1 MSGCTSANWRGRGLE
16 MIAGFSISRLPRIV
30 FGAGQIRQIPGL
42 ARQYGAKA
50 LLVTGARSF
59 RQSPRWDALLAGL
72 AEAGV
77 SFEAMTV
84 SGEPSPAVVDA
95 AVARFLGQG
104 IEVVIGIGGG
114 SVLDAAKAIAGLL
127 PHGNS
132 VMDHLE
138 GVGRNIPYNGPSLPF
153 IAAPTTA
160 GAGSEATKNSVL
172 SVVGEFKK
180 SFRHECLVA
189 EYAVVDPDLL
199 ATCPQDLIAADG
211 MDAFTQL
218 LESFVSAK
226 ANPFSDALAISG
238 MQSFKSGFF
247 DAWRG
252 GDSPQAQAGRAA
264 MAYAALLSG
273 ITLAQVG
280 LGSVHGLAAPLGA
293 FYPIPHGLACG
304 TLLAEAT
311 ALNIQ
316 ALRERTP
323 SHPAL
328 GKYAQAG
335 EILCGQ
341 TFADES
347 AACAGLVA
355 LLREWTDTLDLK
367 RLGAFGVALAD
378 VDNIVAN
385 SRGNSMLTNPVLLTD
400 AEIAGLVRARL

>member
-1 MSGCTSANWRGRGLE
+1 
-16 MIAGFSISRLPRIV
+16 MILAPFSISRLPRIL
-30 FGAGQIRQIPGL
+30 FGAGQIGQIPTL
-42 ARQYGAKA
+42 ARQYGTKA
-50 LLVTGARSF
+50 LLVTGERSF
-59 RQSPRWDALLAGL
+59 RQSPRWDVLVRGL

-95 AVARFLGQG
+95 AVARFFGQG
-104 IEVVIGIGGG
+104 VEVVVGIGGG

-138 GVGRNIPYNGPSLPF
+138 GVGRDIPYNGPSVPF

-172 SVVGEFKK
+172 SIRGEFKK

-189 EYAVVDPDLL
+189 EYAVVDPELL
-199 ATCPQDLIAADG
+199 STCPQDLIAADG

-226 ANPFSDALAISG
+226 ANPFTDALAKNG
-238 MQSFKSGFF
+238 MEAFRDGFF

-252 GDSPQAQAGRAA
+252 GDSVQAQAGRAA

-273 ITLAQVG
+273 ITLAQAG

-304 TLLAEAT
+304 TLLAEA
-311 ALNIQ
+311 AAINLR
-316 ALRERTP
+316 ALRERSP
-323 SHPAL
+323 DHPAL

-335 EILCGQ
+335 EILCGRR
-341 TFADES
+341 FASGEE
-347 AACAGLVA
+347 ACARLLG
-355 LLREWTDTLDLK
+355 LLREWTATLGLK
-367 RLGAFGVALAD
+367 RLGAFGVEPAH
-378 VDNIVAN
+378 VDRIVAN
-385 SRGNSMLTNPVLLTD
+385 ARGNSMLTNPILLTD
-400 AEIAGLVRARL
+400 GEIAELVRSRV

>member
-1 MSGCTSANWRGRGLE
+1 
-16 MIAGFSISRLPRIV
+16 MILAPFSISRLPRIL
-30 FGAGQIRQIPGL
+30 FGAGQIGQIPTL
-42 ARQYGAKA
+42 ARQYGTKA
-50 LLVTGARSF
+50 LLVTGERSF
-59 RQSPRWDALLAGL
+59 RQSPRWDVLVRGL

-95 AVARFLGQG
+95 AVARFFGQG
-104 IEVVIGIGGG
+104 IEAVVGIGGG

-138 GVGRNIPYNGPSLPF
+138 GVGRDIPYNGLSVPF

-172 SVVGEFKK
+172 SIRGEFKK

-189 EYAVVDPDLL
+189 EYAVVDPELL
-199 ATCPQDLIAADG
+199 STCPQDLIAADG

-226 ANPFSDALAISG
+226 ANPFTDALAKNG
-238 MQSFKSGFF
+238 MEAFRDGFF

-252 GDSPQAQAGRAA
+252 GDSVQAQAGRAA

-273 ITLAQVG
+273 ITLAQAG

-304 TLLAEAT
+304 TLLAEA
-311 ALNIQ
+311 AAINLR
-316 ALRERTP
+316 ALRERSP
-323 SHPAL
+323 DHPAL

-335 EILCGQ
+335 EILCGRR
-341 TFADES
+341 FASGEE
-347 AACAGLVA
+347 ACAGLLG
-355 LLREWTDTLDLK
+355 LLREWTATLGLK
-367 RLGAFGVALAD
+367 RLGAFGVEPAH
-378 VDNIVAN
+378 VDRIVAN
-385 SRGNSMLTNPVLLTD
+385 ARGNSMLTNPILLTD
-400 AEIAGLVRARL
+400 GEIAELVRSRV

>member
-1 MSGCTSANWRGRGLE
+1 
-16 MIAGFSISRLPRIV
+16 
-30 FGAGQIRQIPGL
+30 
-42 ARQYGAKA
+42 
-50 LLVTGARSF
+50 
-59 RQSPRWDALLAGL
+59 
-72 AEAGV
+72 
-77 SFEAMTV
+77 
-84 SGEPSPAVVDA
+84 VVDA
-95 AVARFLGQG
+95 AVARFFGQG
-104 IEVVIGIGGG
+104 IEVVVGIGGG

-138 GVGRNIPYNGPSLPF
+138 GVGRNLPYNGPSLPF

-189 EYAVVDPDLL
+189 EYAVVDPELL
-199 ATCPQDLIAADG
+199 ASCPQALIAADG

-226 ANPFSDALAISG
+226 TNPFTDALAVSG
-238 MQSFKSGFF
+238 MNAVRDGFF

-252 GDSPQAQAGRAA
+252 GDSAAAQAGRAG

-273 ITLAQVG
+273 MTLAQVG
-280 LGSVHGLAAPLGA
+280 LGSVHGLASPLGA
-293 FYPIPHGLACG
+293 FFPIPHGLACG

-311 ALNIQ
+311 ALNIRV
-316 ALRERTP
+316 LRERAAD
-323 SHPAL
+323 HPAL

-335 EILCGQ
+335 EILCGRR
-341 TFADES
+341 FADAP
-347 AACAGLVA
+347 AACDGLVD
-355 LLREWTDTLDLK
+355 LLRQWTAELDLL
-367 RLGAFGVALAD
+367 RLSAYAVTEAD
-378 VDNIVAN
+378 VDRIVAN
-385 SRGNSMLTNPVLLTD
+385 SRGNSMLTNPVVLTD

>member
-1 MSGCTSANWRGRGLE
+1 MMKAF
-16 MIAGFSISRLPRIV
+16 APFSISRLPRIL
-30 FGAGQIRQIPGL
+30 FGAGQVGQIPSV
-42 ARQYGAKA
+42 ARQYGSKA
-50 LLVTGARSF
+50 LIVTGAQSF
-59 RQSPRWDALLAGL
+59 RQSPRWDALVQGL

-77 SFEAMTV
+77 VFESMTV
-84 SGEPSPAVVDA
+84 SGEPSPAVVDE

-114 SVLDAAKAIAGLL
+114 SVIDTAKAIAGLL

-153 IAAPTTA
+153 IAAATTA

-172 SVVGEFKK
+172 CIKGEFKK

-199 ATCPQDLIAADG
+199 ASCPQDLIAADG

-226 ANPFSDALAISG
+226 ANPLTDALALSG
-238 MQSFKSGFF
+238 MQAFQQGFF
-247 DAWRG
+247 VAWQG
-252 GDSPQAQAGRAA
+252 GDSEEAHAGRAS

-311 ALNIQ
+311 AINIR
-316 ALRERTP
+316 ALEDRAP
-323 SHPAL
+323 GHPAL
-328 GKYAQAG
+328 GKYAQIG
-335 EILCGQ
+335 ELLCQSSFGSR
-341 TFADES
+341 EE
-347 AACAGLVA
+347 ACAGLVA
-355 LLREWTDTLDLK
+355 LLRDWTETLDLQ
-367 RLGAFGVALAD
+367 RLGAYGVEPGH
-378 VDNIVAN
+378 VERIVAN
-385 SRGNSMLTNPVLLTD
+385 SRGNSMLTNPVSLTD
-400 AEIAGLVRARL
+400 AEIAEIIRSRL

>member
-1 MSGCTSANWRGRGLE
+1 
-16 MIAGFSISRLPRIV
+16 MINAFSISRLPRILL
-30 FGAGQIRQIPGL
+30 GAGYIQQIPEL
-42 ARQYGAKA
+42 ARQYGTKA
-50 LLVTGARSF
+50 LLVTGASSF
-59 RQSPRWDALLAGL
+59 RQSPRWDVLTKGL

-77 SFEAMTV
+77 TFETLTV
-84 SGEPSPAVVDA
+84 SGEPSPEIVDNAVKQ
-95 AVARFLGQG
+95 FFGQG
-104 IEVVIGIGGG
+104 IEVVIATGGG
-114 SVLDAAKAIAGLL
+114 SVIDTAKAIAGLL

-138 GVGRNIPYNGPSLPF
+138 GVGRNVPYNGPSLPF

-172 SVVGEFKK
+172 SIRGEFKK

-199 ATCPQDLIAADG
+199 STCPQELIAADG

-218 LESFVSAK
+218 LESYVSAK
-226 ANPFSDALAISG
+226 ANPFTDALALSG
-238 MQSFKSGFF
+238 MQAFRDGFF
-247 DAWRG
+247 DAWHG
-252 GDSPQAQAGRAA
+252 GDSAAAQAGRAA

-273 ITLAQVG
+273 ITLAQAG

-311 ALNIQ
+311 ALNVR
-316 ALRERTP
+316 ALNERAP
-323 SHPAL
+323 QHPAL
-328 GKYAQAG
+328 GKYAEVAR
-335 EILCGQ
+335 LLTGQ
-341 TFADES
+341 NFASTE

-355 LLREWTDTLDLK
+355 LLRDWTDRIQLK
-367 RLGAFGVALAD
+367 RLSAYGVTD
-378 VDNIVAN
+378 SEVDRIVAN

-400 AEIAGLVRARL
+400 AEIAELVRARL